1 METVSR
7 YEHMAIALE
16 KTKEVSRAGGVEIVF
31 AADERYE
38 GVSTKEIIDCIAVPI
53 WGKSKADNSF
63 LMMIVHIPYNSG
75 AKTFLTDEMLGQI
88 QEVGYQLMPGGDTK
102 PRFLA
107 RLTAEF
113 EELFKDVKKSD
124 AQPKNIKVERTSFGF
139 KKTAVIRFSS
149 EEKSEIDIYEIE
161 N

>member
-53 WGKSKADNSF
+53 WGKSKADNS
-63 LMMIVHIPYNSG
+63 L
-75 AKTFLTDEMLGQI
+75 
-88 QEVGYQLMPGGDTK
+88 
-102 PRFLA
+102 
-107 RLTAEF
+107 
-113 EELFKDVKKSD
+113 
-124 AQPKNIKVERTSFGF
+124 
-139 KKTAVIRFSS
+139 
-149 EEKSEIDIYEIE
+149 
-161 N
+161 